1 LEEIRQEFGSSLQ
14 DFMNKK
20 TKIIADQLARGL
32 NYFEELNIPFVMV
45 MEGIPQMFGPN
56 SDIYKAAILERQHML
71 NCKIAELEVENQ
83 AEKITIIPKTED

>member
-1 LEEIRQEFGSSLQ
+1 
-14 DFMNKK
+14 MNRK

-45 MEGIPQMFGPN
+45 MEGIPQMFGLG
-56 SDIYKAAILERQHML
+56 SELHKAAILERQHML